1 MKGLLG
7 QIVRYFFNGT
17 LFIVPL
23 VATVYFV
30 FVSFQWLDSRLSLPY
45 PGVGF
50 VIILSVIT
58 LFGYLTSNYAFKT
71 FSNWFDQGMNRIPL
85 VKLIYSA
92 VKDLLAAFVGDKR
105 KFDKP
110 VLVRI
115 NQENQL
121 HRIGFIT
128 QEDLSELGLKD
139 MVVVY
144 FPQSYAV
151 AGDHFVVPASCVR
164 SLNISGPVAMKFIV
178 SGGISGFKESINS
191 EA

>member
-1 MKGLLG
+1 MKAIFGK
-7 QIVRYFFNGT
+7 IVRYFFNGT

-30 FVSFQWLDSRLSLPY
+30 FVSFQWLDSRLNLPY

-58 LFGYLTSNYAFKT
+58 LFGYFTSNFAFKT
-71 FSNWFDQGMNRIPL
+71 FSTWFDQGMNRIPL
-85 VKLIYSA
+85 VKLIYSS

-110 VLVRI
+110 VLVTI
-115 NQENQL
+115 NKDNNL

-151 AGDHFVVPASCVR
+151 AGDHFVIPSSSVKP
-164 SLNISGPVAMKFIV
+164 LNISGPVAMKFIV
-178 SGGISGFKESINS
+178 SGGISGFNGG
-191 EA
+191 